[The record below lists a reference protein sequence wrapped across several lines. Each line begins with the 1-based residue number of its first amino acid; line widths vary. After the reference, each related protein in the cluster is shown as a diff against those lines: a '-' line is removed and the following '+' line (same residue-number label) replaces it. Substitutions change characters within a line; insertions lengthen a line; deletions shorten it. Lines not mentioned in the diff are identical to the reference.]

1 MQHAAVTIYNPNMH
15 GTSKKKY
22 ANFTTCVII
31 HFILLLCLYP
41 YIKTLPRGLV
51 QTKNLKNH
59 PNMNR
64 KPFYKS
70 MAGLLVLAALTGC
83 TTDQEEYHYVNLSQI
98 ACTFLGTDNQPLEI
112 TVKTSPTAYE
122 ASPGATWV
130 KAEKSENG
138 TTLTLTV
145 EDNNTGTERNTVIV
159 VTAGQAAQEI
169 IINQLPTENE
179 FARYRRM
186 LNFSSGGVMSPSG
199 RYIGGYV
206 PSLAADDSWLRSPT
220 IIDLKTGEVY
230 EFGPFPEALYYFTNT
245 SCITDQGLLFI
256 DDGYNGG
263 QIAIDLTGNITV
275 PAAPSGF
282 ECKPTISETSAD
294 GRYWVGYAKE
304 GYGLGY
310 LYKPLLWIDG
320 VPHEL
325 PIPDKNFRDEEIWVG
340 VMARGISANG
350 EIIYGTSWENWDF
363 GMLYWV
369 NNGANTEKPKW
380 VGEDVREVWEETM
393 KNSDGTEYTTHLV
406 NGLICQAQL
415 TKISP
420 NGKWIASSYRTE
432 TPADDRIS
440 IVTTQKA
447 AFFNTETETT
457 VIVEDYGESVGVHV
471 TDDGIAFIGI
481 GTMFITEGK
490 VYDLNTGT
498 DLGNMAD
505 WVAENYGIIIP
516 GGVIEYISADGRYI
530 FGTSVNALGNGFDN
544 WYIAPPLQ

>member
-1 MQHAAVTIYNPNMH
+1 
-15 GTSKKKY
+15 
-22 ANFTTCVII
+22 
-31 HFILLLCLYP
+31 
-41 YIKTLPRGLV
+41 
-51 QTKNLKNH
+51 
-59 PNMNR
+59 MNR

-159 VTAGQAAQEI
+159 VTAGQASQEI

-186 LNFSSGGVMSPSG
+186 LNFSSGGVMSPNG

-304 GYGLGY
+304 GYGLEY

-393 KNSDGTEYTTHLV
+393 KMSDGTEYTTHLV

-432 TPADDRIS
+432 TPAEDRLS
-440 IVTTQKA
+440 IVTTQTA
-447 AFFNTETETT
+447 AFYNTETETT
-457 VIVEDYGESVGVHV
+457 TIVSDYGESVGVHV
-471 TDDGIAFIGI
+471 TDDGIGFIGI
-481 GTMFITEGK
+481 GTLGISSGA

-498 DLGNMAD
+498 DLGSTQD
-505 WVAENYGIIIP
+505 WVYDNYGIIIP
-516 GGVIEYISADGRYI
+516 AGYINYVSADGR
-530 FGTSVNALGNGFDN
+530 FVLGTKAESSAGGVNFIN
-544 WYIAPPLQ
+544 WYIAPPVAK